1 MYGFIA
7 PNSSK
12 NLPLGAF
19 WADFAPNGGIFAPL
33 GALLSDVHMTLLSK
47 IRLSAKYG
55 GSVYL
60 VSAIVT
66 LSAAVMVIASR
77 PLLPVGV
84 IIKLISIP
92 LIFILLNSM
101 ARQQD
106 MYFWLNL
113 GISRIEYYAI
123 PYAVDLAAFVI
134 LMIISCAIGNAI

>member
-1 MYGFIA
+1 MISFQ
-7 PNSSK
+7 
-12 NLPLGAF
+12 
-19 WADFAPNGGIFAPL
+19 
-33 GALLSDVHMTLLSK
+33 MTLSK
-47 IRLSAKYG
+47 KIKLSAKFG

-66 LSAAVMVIASR
+66 LAAVGLAIAI
-77 PLLPVGV
+77 PELLPICI

-92 LIFILLNSM
+92 FIFILNNSL

-106 MYFWLNL
+106 MYFYLNL
-113 GISRIEYYAI
+113 GISRSEYYII

>member
-1 MYGFIA
+1 
-7 PNSSK
+7 
-12 NLPLGAF
+12 
-19 WADFAPNGGIFAPL
+19 
-33 GALLSDVHMTLLSK
+33 MTLFEK

-101 ARQQD
+101 ARLQD